1 MTKDGFNEAPVTG
14 VEVNIASSSTV
25 KIQMKAGASAQSVKV
40 LATALLINA
49 YSPVFSIEV
58 PKEIADK
65 LPFLERSALATVML
79 APGVQGDSQYNMGVQ
94 IENAS
99 IFKQPTT
106 PGASLS
112 VGGDRPGSALHFV
125 DGVDLSVAGYPRV
138 AITFSGD
145 DIQQV
150 SVQSAGVSARYGRAG
165 GGASNQASRDGTLKY
180 HGKLA
185 FRHEDPFFEAAT
197 YGQGHGNLGS
207 YANLVRHRRSSNE

>member
-1 MTKDGFNEAPVTG
+1 MTKDGFNEAHVTG

-94 IENAS
+94 IENAL

-112 VGGDRPGSALHFV
+112 VGGGRPGSALHFV
-125 DGVDLSVAGYPRV
+125 DGVDLSVAGIREWRSL
-138 AITFSGD
+138 F
-145 DIQQV
+145 
-150 SVQSAGVSARYGRAG
+150 
-165 GGASNQASRDGTLKY
+165 QAPTSSR
-180 HGKLA
+180 
-185 FRHEDPFFEAAT
+185 FRC
-197 YGQGHGNLGS
+197 NLLGS
-207 YANLVRHRRSSNE
+207 AHAMAAPAAGPATRPRATAP